1 MKPSLNPDSLTRR
14 QFVKLAGTV
23 LALGVTPSLSF
34 GRSFDQLRGDR
45 VGWARLKTP
54 SPNWKR
60 HAGSDPILTRFFRDE
75 TTLNIDSTWYVADVV
90 TLDELSKYP
99 LLYSQGVA
107 AIADESGRSNLAEYI
122 RRGGFVLV
130 DACHD
135 THVTPDYEAFLRQ
148 QIDFYSAVLPEATV
162 TELPVGHDIYR
173 CHFQIP
179 DGKPPY
185 TFAGNVYDPRKAAHG
200 LYAVMIGARMAGLIG
215 LCGWQCG
222 WDHVTEHPSP
232 SPPGTDVAC
241 MRMVVNIY
249 IYAMMQGA

>member
-1 MKPSLNPDSLTRR
+1 MLPA
-14 QFVKLAGTV
+14 LAPGWAVGST
-23 LALGVTPSLSF
+23 
-34 GRSFDQLRGDR
+34 FDHLRGDR

-54 SPNWKR
+54 SPHWKR
-60 HAGSDPILTRFFRDE
+60 HAGSDPILTHFFRDE
-75 TTLNIDSTWYVADVV
+75 TMLNIDPVWYVADAM
-90 TLDELSKYP
+90 TMDELCKYP
-99 LLYSQGVA
+99 VLFSQGVA
-107 AIADESGRSNLAEYI
+107 AITDETGRNNIAEYI

-135 THVTPDYEAFLRQ
+135 ERVTPDYEAFLRD
-148 QIDFYSAVLPEATV
+148 QIAFYGAVLPEATV
-162 TELPVGHDIYR
+162 KELPIGHEIYR

-185 TFAGNVYDPRKAAHG
+185 TFSHNAYDVRKAAHG
-200 LYAVMIGARMAGLIG
+200 LYAVMIGARVAGIIG
-215 LCGWQCG
+215 ICGWQCG

-232 SPPGTDVAC
+232 APPGTDEAC